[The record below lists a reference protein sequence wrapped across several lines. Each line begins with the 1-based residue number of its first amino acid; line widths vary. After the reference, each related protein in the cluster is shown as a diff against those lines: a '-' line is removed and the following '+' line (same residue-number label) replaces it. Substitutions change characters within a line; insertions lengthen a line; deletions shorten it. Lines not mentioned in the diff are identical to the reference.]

1 MKETQH
7 VATSCSLHRNKALK
21 WALFLM
27 SLFNVTVTRASF
39 FFNVMFASVMI
50 CLFCTLSFK
59 ELYSVFSTSFYKIKE

>member
-1 MKETQH
+1 MRETQH

-39 FFNVMFASVMI
+39 LI